1 MRIDKSGAA
10 AASPNLHYNEV
21 RRYELSKEM
30 ATSTLTSKGQI
41 TVPKEIRD
49 HLKLRTGQRLEFQ
62 VVADGRVL
70 MRPRS
75 RDVRELKGIVRS
87 SRRKSVSVEEMN
99 QAIAQGFSRQ

>member
-1 MRIDKSGAA
+1 
-10 AASPNLHYNEV
+10 
-21 RRYELSKEM
+21 M

-62 VVADGRVL
+62 VAADGRVV

-75 RDVRELKGIVRS
+75 RDVRDLKGIVRT
-87 SRRKSVSVEEMN
+87 SRRKTVSVEEMN
-99 QAIAQGFSRQ
+99 QVIAQGFSRR